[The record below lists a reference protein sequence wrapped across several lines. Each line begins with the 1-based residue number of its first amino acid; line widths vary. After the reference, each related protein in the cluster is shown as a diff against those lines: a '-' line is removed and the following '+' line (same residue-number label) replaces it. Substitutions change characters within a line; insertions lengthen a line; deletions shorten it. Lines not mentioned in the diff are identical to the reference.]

1 MASGGKK
8 ERLTPRRS
16 GAKGP
21 TGRKWRKKTAKS
33 KDDCARHFMKRWRQ
47 RVNRAGST
55 IEPHVALKAINSD
68 IQSGK
73 AKFTAFVWS
82 ESTTRTHWQ
91 IEAAGKSWHVV
102 YNRKIGSVVTVFED
116 ALANGGELKRL
127 NKRNET
133 E

>member
-1 MASGGKK
+1 MASGNKS
-8 ERLTPRRS
+8 ERRTARRA
-16 GAKGP
+16 GEKGL
-21 TGRKWRKKTAKS
+21 TGRKWKKQTAKG
-33 KDDCARHFMKRWRQ
+33 KDEGARHFMKRWRQ

-55 IEPHVALKAINSD
+55 IKPHVALRAINSD

-82 ESTTRTHWQ
+82 ESTTLTHWQ
-91 IEAAGKSWHVV
+91 IEAAGKFWHVV
-102 YNRKIGSVVTVFED
+102 YNRKIGSVVTVFLD
-116 ALANGGELKRL
+116 PLANGGELKRL